1 MEEMGDWP
9 LVATIW
15 TELDRGFASFV
26 KSCGTCRASASPVT
40 VWVLGRLFDDLA
52 LGFFFLGGFER
63 LFASM
68 ALSGSIRWLK
78 GRNALT
84 DGMNG
89 FGVTFVSSAAFSFST
104 LCPCSLYREYLS
116 SLGCKDST

>member
-9 LVATIW
+9 LVDTIW
-15 TELDRGFASFV
+15 IELDRGFANFV
-26 KSCGTCRASASPVT
+26 KSCGTFRASAFPVT

-52 LGFFFLGGFER
+52 LGFFLLGGFER
-63 LFASM
+63 LCAST

-84 DGMNG
+84 DGLNG
-89 FGVTFVSSAAFSFST
+89 FGVTSVSSAAFSFST
-104 LCPCSLYREYLS
+104 LCPCSLY
-116 SLGCKDST
+116 

>member
-1 MEEMGDWP
+1 MEEMGDWL

-15 TELDRGFASFV
+15 TTELDRGFANFV
-26 KSCGTCRASASPVT
+26 KSCGTCRASGSPVT

-52 LGFFFLGGFER
+52 LGFVFLGGCER
-63 LFASM
+63 LFAST

-84 DGMNG
+84 DGLNG
-89 FGVTFVSSAAFSFST
+89 FDVTFFSSAALSFST
-104 LCPCSLYREYLS
+104 LCPCSLY
-116 SLGCKDST
+116 